1 MGKNYQIHPDH
12 GKQLGGPIRKFHL
25 TVLSDNP
32 EDIVL
37 TCMPGLK
44 RTADT
49 RYEVS
54 HSDWHPTAEI
64 ELMILQ
70 TNRPE
75 DR

>member
-1 MGKNYQIHPDH
+1 M
-12 GKQLGGPIRKFHL
+12 